1 MEVLLGVGGSEHSRR
16 ALEETIERVRE
27 TGDDLT
33 VAIFASEDV
42 EATPTEIESEVRE
55 VLEEAD
61 VDATIRR
68 ITGHPGG
75 ELVEMAD
82 REGFDRLVIGGGTR
96 SPLGKIQLGS
106 IAEFVVLNAETPVTL
121 IR

>member
-1 MEVLLGVGGSEHSRR
+1 MKVLLGVGGSDHSRR
-16 ALEETIERVRE
+16 ALKETIERVQE

-33 VAIFASEDV
+33 VAIFSSEEV
-42 EATPTEIESEVRE
+42 EATLTDVESDVRA
-55 VLEEAD
+55 VLEDANVEAT
-61 VDATIRR
+61 VRR
-68 ITGHPGG
+68 ITSHPGG
-75 ELVEMAD
+75 ELVQLAD
-82 REGFDRLVIGGGTR
+82 EEGFDRLVIGGGTR

>member
-1 MEVLLGVGGSEHSRR
+1 MRILLGVGGSDHSQR

-27 TGDDLT
+27 TGDELT
-33 VAIFASEDV
+33 VAIFHSE
-42 EATPTEIESEVRE
+42 E
-55 VLEEAD
+55 
-61 VDATIRR
+61 VDATLTDVETQVKERLDAAGVEADIRR
-68 ITGHPGG
+68 IEGHPGG
-75 ELVEMAD
+75 ELVQMAD
-82 REGFDRLVIGGGTR
+82 TEFDRLIIGGGTR